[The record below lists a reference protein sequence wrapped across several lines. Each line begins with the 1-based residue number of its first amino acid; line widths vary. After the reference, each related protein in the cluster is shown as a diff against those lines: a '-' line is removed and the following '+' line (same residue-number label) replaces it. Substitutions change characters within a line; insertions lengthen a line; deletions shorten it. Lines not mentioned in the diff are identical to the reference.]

1 MIHSR
6 SHLIFLVMVFLCA
19 TILGSCS
26 TPKKAQSPPEVVD
39 EEVDVV
45 TETKPAIVG
54 GMEALYNNLE
64 YPQKALKEGVETEL
78 NANVLV
84 NKNGELEEIS
94 FEKSTEYGFE
104 EAAENALRSVQFVP
118 GKRNEE
124 PVDTYVT
131 IPIVF
136 KL

>member
-1 MIHSR
+1 MPQR
-6 SHLIFLVMVFLCA
+6 SHFSFFILMFLCVA
-19 TILGSCS
+19 ILSNCS
-26 TPKKAQSPPEVVD
+26 TTKKTQPPPEVAN
-39 EEVDVV
+39 EEVNVV

-64 YPQKALKEGVETEL
+64 YPQQALEEGVETEL

-94 FEKSTEYGFE
+94 FDKDPEYGFQ
-104 EAAENALRSVQFVP
+104 EAAKEALQSVQFVP

-124 PVDTYVT
+124 PVNTYIT

-136 KL
+136 NL